1 MAALNFPSSPVNE
14 QIYTFNNVSYIY
26 SSSESSWKKVADE
39 SILIARINNDSN
51 LSNSWW
57 LGV

>member
-1 MAALNFPSSPVNE
+1 MAAFNFPSNPVDE
-14 QIYTFNNVSYIY
+14 QIYTFNNISYIY
-26 SSSESSWKKVADE
+26 SSSDTAWKRVADK